1 MSKQKN
7 PPKNKRTYL
16 IQAAILSAGI
26 ALAIFAYS
34 PPMNPPQCE
43 GEVHSGCIVGANIG
57 AGLVLLPAILLI
69 VGSLLAA
76 LITYTFSNTK
86 HSTKYK
92 IIVLSGWTLAGLL
105 LTAMAFFYFAPEFSS
120 DNWDSGSDGITIEQ
134 NP

>member
-1 MSKQKN
+1 MAKKKTS
-7 PPKNKRTYL
+7 PKNNMVYVL
-16 IQAAILSAGI
+16 HAAILLVGI
-26 ALAIFAYS
+26 ALAIFAFS
-34 PPMNPPQCE
+34 PTMNPPQCE

-86 HSTKYK
+86 HTTKYK
-92 IIVLSGWTLAGLL
+92 IIVVSGWTVAGLIML
-105 LTAMAFFYFAPEFSS
+105 AMGLFYFAPEFSS
-120 DNWDSGSDGITIEQ
+120 DNWDSGSDNITIEQ